1 MSRSCQ
7 LVLSGLMILC
17 STIQDPFPIFVCFS
31 IFYLLIILP
40 IIQALDRLGHVDE
53 VINDP
58 EYAFSLNLCSLVFL
72 RMDMNIS
79 LLLASA

>member
-1 MSRSCQ
+1 MPISAFRSNDIM
-7 LVLSGLMILC
+7 LNDTG
-17 STIQDPFPIFVCFS
+17 PISNFCLFFNF
-31 IFYLLIILP
+31 FYLLIILP